1 MTKNLFAHLV
11 GFACALFLW
20 ESQSLGQNLSGT
32 SLSVSGTGSISV
44 LTTGTATINLLTSG
58 TASFNEVSVTGV
70 TDFLN
75 NTLYFGTSGTTSAL
89 SLIYDDGGNS
99 SVTLKS
105 TKPSAVWNWQRLTSN
120 GTSTA
125 TAMQLD
131 ASNRLILTGTA
142 AANPPQLVLDPN
154 GAITVNGSSLLTQ
167 TDADARYITSSGTA
181 AYALASNSAA
191 SLSGTIQASQIDG
204 IPNDSNQLLKGDGT
218 WGSLGSVDSLQVSS
232 GNFTIGNPNGGNDA
246 ITCIYDDYG
255 AFIEL
260 NSLNPGWDGFAAIL
274 YSNQSGGSWQVGL
287 NPRNN
292 NNFEFATPYMGTPT
306 VMCMTLSGNV
316 GIGTSTP
323 QATLDVQGT
332 VRCSGPIRVEPQG
345 DLDMGEFVTEPSP
358 EDQQSLQQ
366 SLSKRQTLQSA
377 GGFSSVS
384 SGTNTMTS
392 GTARVLTSGT
402 ALNR

>member
-191 SLSGTIQASQIDG
+191 SLSGTIQATQVAGLSTVATSG
-204 IPNDSNQLLKGDGT
+204 SY
-218 WGSLGSVDSLQVSS
+218 GSLTGAPTNVSS
-232 GNFTIGNPNGGNDA
+232 FTNDA
-246 ITCIYDDYG
+246 GYV
-255 AFIEL
+255 
-260 NSLNPGWDGFAAIL
+260 AA
-274 YSNQSGGSWQVGL
+274 SGTASGI
-287 NPRNN
+287 
-292 NNFEFATPYMGTPT
+292 
-306 VMCMTLSGNV
+306 TLSGTTTITDAARITGGLV
-316 GIGTSTP
+316 VTGTASVVTS
-323 QATLDVQGT
+323 GT
-332 VRCSGPIRVEPQG
+332 TTKTKIVASGANQLVLIPEQG
-345 DLDMGEFVTEPSP
+345 DLSMGDYTDGSQP
-358 EDQQSLQQ
+358 Q
-366 SLSKRQTLQSA
+366 
-377 GGFSSVS
+377 
-384 SGTNTMTS
+384 
-392 GTARVLTSGT
+392 
-402 ALNR
+402 